1 MALALAVLL
10 LCAACG
16 IARTVPAVQAVASR
30 PDNAT
35 VLLFGDSLL
44 HQAAPEIALQA
55 EANVLPV
62 DVVDKSQNGAGLLT
76 TYGFDAAPRDILQ
89 AHLAEFEPDYVVV
102 EFSGNHWFADIL
114 PGYEDLEYGSEEWF
128 AAWWENYD
136 LIVADIVAAGATP
149 LTVIPPPYGPL
160 SPGEVTRT
168 TLAEDY
174 PGAAAAH
181 GSPAID
187 WWEALASKDCI
198 VWIAK
203 PSGGLKSMPLCYA
216 DELDG
221 SRGRR
226 HRDRACGRHAPH
238 ERGGCPAS
246 GPLDGGGT
254 QRPPRLRYSATHGSA
269 VMMVGTIRS

>member
-16 IARTVPAVQAVASR
+16 IARPVPAVQGVASR
-30 PDNAT
+30 PDNVT

-44 HQAAPEIALQA
+44 RQAAPEIALQA

-136 LIVADIVAAGATP
+136 LIVADIVAAGAQP

-160 SPGEVTRT
+160 SPGAVTRT

-174 PGAAAAH
+174 PGAASAH
-181 GSPAID
+181 GSPTID
-187 WWEALASKDCI
+187 WREALASKDCI

-203 PSGGLKSMPLCYA
+203 PGGGLKSMPLCYA
-216 DELDG
+216 DDL
-221 SRGRR
+221 
-226 HRDRACGRHAPH
+226 RDPEAGAIETVRAADMLHMSEAGA
-238 ERGGCPAS
+238 
-246 GPLDGGGT
+246 
-254 QRPPRLRYSATHGSA
+254 QRAAFWTVA
-269 VMMVGTIRS
+269 VLSDLLA